1 MSDKAVAEAYVEY
14 MKNRFPELNPN
25 LIKVS
30 DDGYLIGMDE
40 HEKYVISLSYH
51 GIHNPYMYNVFTKK
65 NTYDYIH
72 KIHYKYNMTIDKIK
86 EILKELNIKYK
97 IHELNYESYFN
108 AYFEI
113 DNNDGCMTALQID
126 TKTNEYK
133 GHTCYLKDIKQ
144 HEYLMNVI
152 KDLKQNINIILN
164 MINEKSKLIK
174 DGNNGK

>member
-1 MSDKAVAEAYVEY
+1 MSDKIVAEAYVEY

-40 HEKYVISLSYH
+40 HEKYVICLSYH
-51 GIHNPYMYNVFTKK
+51 GIHNPYMYRVFTKN

-72 KIHYKYNMTIDKIK
+72 KIHHKYNMTIDKVK

-97 IHELNYESYFN
+97 MHKLNYESYFD

-113 DNNDGCMTALQID
+113 NNNDGCIVALKVN
-126 TKTNEYK
+126 TKTNKYEGYE
-133 GHTCYLKDIKQ
+133 CYLKDDKKR
-144 HEYLMNVI
+144 EYFMNVI
-152 KDLKQNINIILN
+152 KDCKQNINIILD

-174 DGNNGK
+174 E